1 MVRGGDNWLERSLR
15 WSMIALVLG
24 WAALSVLAS
33 ADMRAT
39 ARLFSAIDNTAGH
52 VLGLG

>member
-1 MVRGGDNWLERSLR
+1 MRGGGSDWLERGLR

-33 ADMRAT
+33 ADIDAT
-39 ARLFSAIDNTAGH
+39 ARLFSAIDQTASRVAGE
-52 VLGLG
+52 V